1 MATAAGYV
9 TSILSP
15 VALATAPLIPF
26 VADVLALLGV
36 LVMTIG
42 VYGVIRMPDT
52 YTRLHAASKMVV
64 LGAMPLLLASAF
76 TGDKEVV
83 LRVALIAVFLL
94 LTTPVSAHVV
104 GRAAYQ
110 RSERMRVPESVDE
123 SGREPRV
130 APPGS

>member
-1 MATAAGYV
+1 
-9 TSILSP
+9 
-15 VALATAPLIPF
+15 
-26 VADVLALLGV
+26 
-36 LVMTIG
+36 
-42 VYGVIRMPDT
+42 MPDT

-110 RSERMRVPESVDE
+110 RSERMRAPESVDE

>member
-1 MATAAGYV
+1 
-9 TSILSP
+9 
-15 VALATAPLIPF
+15 
-26 VADVLALLGV
+26 
-36 LVMTIG
+36 MTIG